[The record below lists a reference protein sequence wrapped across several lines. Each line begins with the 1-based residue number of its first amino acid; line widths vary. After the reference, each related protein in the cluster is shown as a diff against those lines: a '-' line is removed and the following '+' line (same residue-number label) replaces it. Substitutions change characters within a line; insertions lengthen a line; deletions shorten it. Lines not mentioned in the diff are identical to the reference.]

1 MSTINQ
7 IQESLRALNA
17 SQPAAKPAKKAAA
30 VKTNGV
36 TQLSPNESLR
46 LTIARV
52 IAAFGLAEQ
61 GVTVDTMVA
70 GVEKFEAPYQGAVQ

>member
-1 MSTINQ
+1 MSTDQ
-7 IQESLRALNA
+7 IFENLRLLNA
-17 SQPAAKPAKKAAA
+17 SQPAKPVKKSAA
-30 VKTNGV
+30 VKTNGA